1 MKRFLAFAAAMLMGA
16 VIPGHSQSLD
26 ELNVQIHGYATQG
39 FLYTTNNNIFTTK
52 SSDGSPSWDEGV
64 LNISAQPAQKL
75 RVAVQGRYFVL
86 GNFGNKITVDYAMAD
101 FKANDHFGVRFGKVK
116 TPSGLFN
123 ETQDIDPSYIWA
135 LLPQSIY
142 PISSRNSL
150 LSHFGGVAYGSF
162 VLGHKLGKIE
172 YRGFAGQRTLSSD
185 DGYFVNQTEAGILL
199 PNGTHQ
205 NMFGGAIHWK
215 TPLSGLMIGVSNIK
229 NMKGSDVV
237 TAGNGAISGTQS
249 LNTFNLPNYFAQY
262 EKGKYMFAA
271 EWTRIPVSGS
281 LALPPVI
288 TQPIHLDLRSWYV
301 MGSYKL
307 TDKFSAGLYH
317 GESFDRRAT
326 LGAARYSKDWAV
338 AARYDFSQFIY
349 AKAEQHFIDGT
360 SIGYD
365 TNLNTGGLKPTTKMT
380 VLKMGV
386 NF

>member
-1 MKRFLAFAAAMLMGA
+1 MKRFLAIAAAMLVGA
-16 VIPGHSQSLD
+16 VVPGHSQSLD

-64 LNISAQPAQKL
+64 VNISAQPVQKL

-101 FKANDHFGVRFGKVK
+101 YRANDHFGVRFGKVK

-123 ETQDIDPSYIWA
+123 ELQDIDPSYVWA

-162 VLGHKLGKIE
+162 ALGKKLGKIE
-172 YRGFAGQRTLSSD
+172 YRGFAGQRVLSSD

-205 NMFGGAIHWK
+205 NMLGAAIHWK
-215 TPLSGLMIGVSNIK
+215 TPLTGLMIGASNIK
-229 NMKGSDVV
+229 NMSGADQV
-237 TAGNGAISGTQS
+237 TAGGGALSGTQKI
-249 LNTFNLPNYFAQY
+249 NTFNLPDYFAQY
-262 EKGKYMFAA
+262 EKGKYMVAA
-271 EWTRIPVSGS
+271 EYNRIPVKGS

-288 TQPIHLDLRSWYV
+288 TQPISLDLRAWFV
-301 MGSYKL
+301 MGSYKV
-307 TDKFSAGLYH
+307 TDKFTAGMYH
-317 GESFDRRAT
+317 SQYFDRKAA
-326 LGAARYSKDWAV
+326 LGAARYQKDWAIS
-338 AARYDFSQFIY
+338 ARYDFSQFIY

-360 SIGYD
+360 ASGYD